1 MDVVVTFVSGPQRTW
16 NLNDRL
22 GRTVGSIAQSDE
34 GQFVITFADPTA
46 DGPLSAIDAVQPSL
60 NTAMDAIAR
69 RLKGACPLS
78 GDEGQ

>member
-1 MDVVVTFVSGPQRTW
+1 MDVVVTPVSGSQKAW
-16 NLNDRL
+16 SLADRL

-60 NTAMDAIAR
+60 DTAMDAIAL
-69 RLKGACPLS
+69 RLKGACQLS
-78 GDEGQ
+78 SIKS